1 VKKNRLVL
9 SDAAVADII
18 EQAEWYST
26 QSGTALAGR
35 RALGEGGHLRH
46 TARSES
52 PDNRNAVHISIFGT
66 PQCATNCD
74 AGDSPSIRFSTG
86 LTPERYSSS
95 AWYTARETWNV
106 CYRFIRARG
115 APSAWGTLFWGL
127 ALLIISIPEVPRR
140 SSNGGKGPVPE
151 LYMSMASA
159 LPNLP

>member
-1 VKKNRLVL
+1 MC
-9 SDAAVADII
+9 D
-18 EQAEWYST
+18 E
-26 QSGTALAGR
+26 
-35 RALGEGGHLRH
+35 LR
-46 TARSES
+46 
-52 PDNRNAVHISIFGT
+52 
-66 PQCATNCD
+66 C
-74 AGDSPSIRFSTG
+74 GDFPSIRFSTG

-106 CYRFIRARG
+106 CYRFVRARG

-159 LPNLP
+159 LPNLPYPFPISPVILNDGVLRGELVEGPQA